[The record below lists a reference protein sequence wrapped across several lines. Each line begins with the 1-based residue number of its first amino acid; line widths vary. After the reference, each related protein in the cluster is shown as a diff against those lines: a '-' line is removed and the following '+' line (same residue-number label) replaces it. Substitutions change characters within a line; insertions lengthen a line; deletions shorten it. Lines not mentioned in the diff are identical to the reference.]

1 VARAFVAEFLLPL
14 VRGGT
19 LLVGRPLSFRDVRA
33 LMQVTGERPTTEER
47 EAASS
52 LGRARRECL
61 SSLVPTAP
69 ELTLDEPTWRLGA
82 AVHNLLALAH
92 PRIATGPGADAR
104 IQRVADAAAQLARLG
119 APDSLAAAL
128 ARHSLVARLP
138 EIQRRDHT
146 VRFWLGTRTFV
157 GRPPPPRM
165 LALPRVRGVRVE
177 SVRRTWLRD
186 VGIHALAR
194 PAFIALTEASP
205 FGEALDPWRLDPP
218 VSWARLLSVLRF
230 PALARLVA
238 GRIVE
243 LGVAG
248 AGDALAEAAYRF
260 GSLQD
265 AAGSVRASPQAVA
278 FALAFLAHTVWLD
291 HLFDPAGA
299 FTGASA
305 RGRRPGRGSGPVVT
319 AASDSG
325 GMPAAAGGGREL
337 AVLLAAAAQVSPDLI
352 WPPDVP
358 RASTLGQEF
367 ARALVRT
374 FDRHQVEKSPRWP
387 AALELANLAART
399 TDHPAP
405 EPRTMG
411 YKERVQDDGP

>member
-1 VARAFVAEFLLPL
+1 MAAGTLTVARAFVAEFLLPL

-19 LLVGRPLSFRDVRA
+19 LSVGRPLALREVRG
-33 LMQVTGERPTTEER
+33 LMRQTAERPTPSER
-47 EAASS
+47 EAAVAF
-52 LGRARRECL
+52 GRARRECL
-61 SSLVPTAP
+61 ASLVPVAP
-69 ELTLDEPTWRLGA
+69 ELTLDESTWRLGA

-104 IQRVADAAAQLARLG
+104 IERVAGAAAELARLG
-119 APDSLAAAL
+119 APDSLAATL
-128 ARHSLVARLP
+128 ARHSVVARLS

-186 VGIHALAR
+186 VGIHAVAR
-194 PAFIALTEASP
+194 PAFLALTEASP
-205 FGEALDPWRLDPP
+205 LGEALDPLRLDPP

-243 LGVAG
+243 LGVAA
-248 AGDALAEAAYRF
+248 AGDALGEALYRF

-265 AAGSVRASPQAVA
+265 AAGSVPASPEAVA
-278 FALAFLAHTVWLD
+278 FALAFLAHTAWLD
-291 HLFDPAGA
+291 HLFDPVAA
-299 FTGASA
+299 FTGAAA
-305 RGRRPGRGSGPVVT
+305 RGKRSGRGSGPVLTV
-319 AASDSG
+319 ASDSG
-325 GMPAAAGGGREL
+325 GMPLLPDGGGREL
-337 AVLLAAAAQVSPDLI
+337 AVLLAAAAQVHPDLI

-358 RASTLGQEF
+358 RASALGHDF
-367 ARALVRT
+367 ARALART
-374 FDRHQVEKSPRWP
+374 FDRHQVEKSPRWS
-387 AALELANLAART
+387 AAVELANLGARVT
-399 TDHPAP
+399 EQPPTGT
-405 EPRTMG
+405 E
-411 YKERVQDDGP
+411 DDGV

>member
-1 VARAFVAEFLLPL
+1 MASGALTLARAFVAEFLLPL

-19 LLVGRPLSFRDVRA
+19 LLVGRPLSFRDVRGMMHA
-33 LMQVTGERPTTEER
+33 TAERPAPEER
-47 EAASS
+47 EAALA

-61 SSLVPTAP
+61 GVLVPVAP
-69 ELTLDEPTWRLGA
+69 ELTLDESTWRLGA

-104 IQRVADAAAQLARLG
+104 IQRVAEAAAQLASLG
-119 APDSLAAAL
+119 APDSLAATL
-128 ARHSLVARLP
+128 ARHSMVARLG

-186 VGIHALAR
+186 VGIHAAAR
-194 PAFIALTEASP
+194 PAFLALTEASP
-205 FGEALDPWRLDPP
+205 LGEALDPWRLDPP

-243 LGVAG
+243 LGVAA
-248 AGDALAEAAYRF
+248 AGDALAEALYRF

-265 AAGSVRASPQAVA
+265 AAGPMRASPQAVA
-278 FALAFLAHTVWLD
+278 FALGFLAHTVWLD
-291 HLFDPAGA
+291 HLFDPLAA

-305 RGRRPGRGSGPVVT
+305 RGKRSSRGSGPVV
-319 AASDSG
+319 APAGDSG
-325 GMPAAAGGGREL
+325 GTPARTDGGGREL

-358 RASTLGQEF
+358 RASPLGQDF
-367 ARALVRT
+367 ARALART

-387 AALELANLAART
+387 AAVELATLGARVGDRSPT
-399 TDHPAP
+399 GT
-405 EPRTMG
+405 E
-411 YKERVQDDGP
+411 DDGV